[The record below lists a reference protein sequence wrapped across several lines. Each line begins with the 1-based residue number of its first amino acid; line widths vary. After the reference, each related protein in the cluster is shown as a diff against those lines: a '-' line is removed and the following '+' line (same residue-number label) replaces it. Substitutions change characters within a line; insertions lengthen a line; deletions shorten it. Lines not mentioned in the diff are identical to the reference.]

1 MVIVRAEE
9 GVSADD
15 REAKAL
21 LNKFLGASVLMQGIE
36 PLLQAQSSALVSQVE
51 KQRLASAQVSV
62 FTINFGVACL
72 GEIIFQRECAP
83 ILRVPRPFIRLQKLS
98 KTVLLNEL

>member
-1 MVIVRAEE
+1 MGAEE

-36 PLLQAQSSALVSQVE
+36 PLLQAQSSSALVSQVE
-51 KQRLASAQVSV
+51 KQRLAIAQVS
-62 FTINFGVACL
+62 FLHTT
-72 GEIIFQRECAP
+72 
-83 ILRVPRPFIRLQKLS
+83 FI
-98 KTVLLNEL
+98 VV

>member
-1 MVIVRAEE
+1 MHTEE

-51 KQRLASAQVSV
+51 KQRLAIAQVSS
-62 FTINFGVACL
+62 I
-72 GEIIFQRECAP
+72 
-83 ILRVPRPFIRLQKLS
+83 FIRRYFFW
-98 KTVLLNEL
+98 VRWC

>member
-1 MVIVRAEE
+1 
-9 GVSADD
+9 VSADD

-62 FTINFGVACL
+62 FTIYIL
-72 GEIIFQRECAP
+72 KLRFQVKFSLKGNAHHYLECHAP
-83 ILRVPRPFIRLQKLS
+83 FLKGLRS
-98 KTVLLNEL
+98 DN